1 MAPDMAFDRFMIAFA
16 VGLASAAAPVTIS
29 AQASPKCQVQP
40 KTLAAMRKCYRPL
53 LVFSPSASDSR
64 LKRQGEIL
72 DADADDMMD
81 RFVLF
86 TPILPNTKNYQPP
99 LDTPYVVLSQQE
111 MQSIR
116 TLFHIPSDTFQV
128 LLLGEDLTEKLR
140 SPRPVDSNR
149 LNSLID
155 TMPSRKIEMQRPHAN

>member
-1 MAPDMAFDRFMIAFA
+1 MVLDRFMIAVTISLVNA
-16 VGLASAAAPVTIS
+16 VAPVTIR

-40 KTLAAMRKCYRPL
+40 KTFAAMRNCYRPL
-53 LVFSPSASDSR
+53 LVFSPRASDSR
-64 LKRQGEIL
+64 LKRQAELL
-72 DADADDMMD
+72 DGDADDMMD

-86 TPILPNTKNYQPP
+86 TPILPDRKNYQPP
-99 LDTPYVVLSQQE
+99 LDTPYVILSDQE

-116 TLFHIPSDTFQV
+116 QRFHIPADSFTV

-140 SPRPVDSNR
+140 STRPIDPTR

-155 TMPSRKIEMQRPHAN
+155 TMPSRKIEMQRQHAN